1 VATAPIAAAFELVHA
16 YSLVHDDLPAMD
28 NDDLRRGMPTSHR
41 VFGEA
46 GAILVGDA
54 LQARA
59 FELIA
64 HAEQIDA
71 RARVAIVALLAKAAG
86 WQGMVGGQFLDIDE
100 TRTDTTNLDALRN
113 VHDRKTGAMIAGA
126 VAAGAIAAGA
136 TDKSVESFAEYGRE
150 LGWMFQLV
158 DDLLDATGDAQ
169 TLGKTPGKDERAG
182 KVTAVNA
189 FGGVAALRSAVDEQ
203 LERCLRI
210 AAAMPH
216 GGGRLVT
223 IAQFIHGRNH

>member
-1 VATAPIAAAFELVHA
+1 
-16 YSLVHDDLPAMD
+16 
-28 NDDLRRGMPTSHR
+28 
-41 VFGEA
+41 
-46 GAILVGDA
+46 
-54 LQARA
+54 
-59 FELIA
+59 
-64 HAEQIDA
+64 
-71 RARVAIVALLAKAAG
+71 
-86 WQGMVGGQFLDIDE
+86 
-100 TRTDTTNLDALRN
+100 
-113 VHDRKTGAMIAGA
+113 
-126 VAAGAIAAGA
+126 
-136 TDKSVESFAEYGRE
+136 
-150 LGWMFQLV
+150 MFQLV